1 VKINGV
7 VVRGAAVG
15 ALGGLLF
22 GFDSA
27 VIAGTTRAL
36 TAVFQLSPQTLGV
49 TVAIALCGTVL
60 GAVVAG
66 PLESRY
72 GGRAMLRWMALFYLA
87 SAIGCA
93 FSPNWTMLMVA
104 RFFGGIGIG
113 GSSVIAPVYIAEIAP
128 GRLRGRLVGLFQ
140 INVVAGVLTA
150 YFSNYLIARAAL
162 GPIEWRLEFGVAAFP
177 ALFFFILLFTIPQSS
192 RWLAAKGRFDEAGV
206 VLQISGSD
214 EPAKELES
222 IVASL
227 QEGESTESLFQK
239 IYTKPIF
246 LAVSIAMFNQL
257 SGINAITYY
266 LNDIF
271 VAAGFSSLSGNLQAV
286 AFGVMNLLATLLA
299 MSLIDKMGRRKLL
312 LIGSVGTAISL
323 SGVAL
328 VFSSNNRS
336 SWLLPL
342 LVTYIFFFATSQG
355 AVIWVYLSEVFP
367 TRVRGKGQSLGS
379 TTHWVMNAIISSI
392 FPVVAHLSRAIPF
405 IFFAAMMVI
414 QFFVV
419 RAYYPETKNVSLE
432 ELQRQLCP

>member
-1 VKINGV
+1 MKINGV

-140 INVVAGVLTA
+140 INVVAGVLVGQ
-150 YFSNYLIARAAL
+150 LRLVERAVKSGQLPA
-162 GPIEWRLEFGVAAFP
+162 AAF
-177 ALFFFILLFTIPQSS
+177 
-192 RWLAAKGRFDEAGV
+192 EAGLLTAILGGHV
-206 VLQISGSD
+206 VQLVEFLFDQIGFDPLCPMGAAQSGW
-214 EPAKELES
+214 
-222 IVASL
+222 
-227 QEGESTESLFQK
+227 
-239 IYTKPIF
+239 IF
-246 LAVSIAMFNQL
+246 LRLGCGGGACGRMN
-257 SGINAITYY
+257 
-266 LNDIF
+266 
-271 VAAGFSSLSGNLQAV
+271 SL
-286 AFGVMNLLATLLA
+286 
-299 MSLIDKMGRRKLL
+299 RRER
-312 LIGSVGTAISL
+312 
-323 SGVAL
+323 
-328 VFSSNNRS
+328 F
-336 SWLLPL
+336 
-342 LVTYIFFFATSQG
+342 
-355 AVIWVYLSEVFP
+355 
-367 TRVRGKGQSLGS
+367 
-379 TTHWVMNAIISSI
+379 
-392 FPVVAHLSRAIPF
+392 
-405 IFFAAMMVI
+405 
-414 QFFVV
+414 
-419 RAYYPETKNVSLE
+419 
-432 ELQRQLCP
+432 